1 MGDEA
6 SKLSYHV
13 DETRRFSTPAR
24 LDSRVLSGGISP
36 LTPSPLSHASG
47 DRFARRNVFLFDWDD
62 TLLCSS
68 ALRLAPP
75 SMDVLR
81 QIEAAAESLLL
92 TAMSM
97 GETLIVTN
105 GTESWVPD
113 SAARFL
119 PGLLRT
125 LSNVTTVSARSR
137 YEHLHPEDPFAWKRE
152 AFRDL
157 LSEQKYEESSP
168 ASLLSD
174 YGASDMNLIVIG
186 DSWYEMEAARS
197 TLSLPCAPACV
208 KTVKFKEVPTA
219 QELLGQ
225 IRRCTQELSRVAGSV
240 GNISWGL
247 SAKPLPAHLE
257 ALASCASAWD
267 LSAEKVQEA
276 YHSEFMLSSPMAPS
290 LLLPP
295 PLKAPP
301 RYFDTD
307 AFGPKPPFGSSFE
320 HHSTTA
326 APLPPGL
333 PGASGSHYLG
343 AVEGRACGW
352 VY

>member
-208 KTVKFKEVPTA
+208 KTVKFKEAPTVL
-219 QELLGQ
+219 ELLGQ
-225 IRRCTQELSRVAGSV
+225 LAKAERELANLVLEGESVNRTFVRRTLPSHLDHLVSQAPGWRFSNKEEES
-240 GNISWGL
+240 SW
-247 SAKPLPAHLE
+247 S
-257 ALASCASAWD
+257 
-267 LSAEKVQEA
+267 
-276 YHSEFMLSSPMAPS
+276 
-290 LLLPP
+290 
-295 PLKAPP
+295 
-301 RYFDTD
+301 
-307 AFGPKPPFGSSFE
+307 
-320 HHSTTA
+320 
-326 APLPPGL
+326 L
-333 PGASGSHYLG
+333 PGALG
-343 AVEGRACGW
+343 LKDLW
-352 VY
+352 PLFS